1 MGRREVTVAELVV
14 QAEANHYKRVAHKE
28 QDRVRERE
36 KHAKKTKRGQ
46 DTTLKRYVL
55 YEKAPIN
62 WLISLLRPFL
72 HNQIHTQERP
82 GGS

>member
-1 MGRREVTVAELVV
+1 MGRREVTVAELVI

-36 KHAKKTKRGQ
+36 KHAKKTKRDQ

-62 WLISLLRPFL
+62 WLISLLSPFL
-72 HNQIHTQERP
+72 HDRIHTQERP

>member
-14 QAEANHYKRVAHKE
+14 QVEANHYKRVAHKE

-36 KHAKKTKRGQ
+36 KHAKTKRGQ
-46 DTTLKRYVL
+46 DTTLKRYVP

-62 WLISLLRPFL
+62 WLISLLRLFL
-72 HNQIHTQERP
+72 HDRIHTQERP
-82 GGS
+82 VGS